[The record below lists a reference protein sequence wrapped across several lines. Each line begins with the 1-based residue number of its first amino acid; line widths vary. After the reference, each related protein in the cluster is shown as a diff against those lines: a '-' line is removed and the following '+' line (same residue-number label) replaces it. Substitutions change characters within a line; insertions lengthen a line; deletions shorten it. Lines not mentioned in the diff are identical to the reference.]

1 MSIEQTDLREI
12 GRIVAA
18 HGVVGEMKVA
28 PETDDPDRFTEL
40 ETVFVGED
48 EKSSSLFE
56 IRSVRMQPSK
66 HGITVILALEG
77 ISDRDSA
84 QEQRKKRIYARE
96 KDLPAL
102 NPGEYFL
109 SDLIGLTVQSASEG
123 VLGRV
128 IDVFELPGQNVLS
141 VRLSDGREVMIPAI
155 PEFLNDID
163 MDRQTVTVSVIE
175 GMF

>member
-1 MSIEQTDLREI
+1 M
-12 GRIVAA
+12 
-18 HGVVGEMKVA
+18 
-28 PETDDPDRFTEL
+28 
-40 ETVFVGED
+40 
-48 EKSSSLFE
+48 
-56 IRSVRMQPSK
+56 
-66 HGITVILALEG
+66 
-77 ISDRDSA
+77 
-84 QEQRKKRIYARE
+84 
-96 KDLPAL
+96 
-102 NPGEYFL
+102 
-109 SDLIGLTVQSASEG
+109 TVQSASEG